1 MRRERSKEVLLRCFS
16 WAELLLD
23 RCPAKVV
30 QPEVRDRLLGAAL
43 KALLRQEDEVAST
56 ALRFAANL
64 TAMGEQLGEEGE
76 DLVGSMCHRLF
87 RLMKEQPNLL
97 ARRGELIVRKICD
110 GLVHQG
116 VDVQRFFATAAK
128 AINQEEDKAFARR
141 LVQVLNRGLLTGPE
155 TKAFRAWL
163 QLEVRR
169 CEQKGELRPELQMVL
184 MEAWMVCPVSSL
196 ALSFWLN
203 EFEFAA
209 GLATRLATAPRTDE
223 IEAQLKDF
231 VELLESPIPVLAAD
245 HSPSMKLKCL
255 PRNQPWASKDEE
267 NNLCI
272 MSWNVLA
279 PTLAETWPGQ
289 REFREERLAALLEVL
304 DLYASCDILCLQELE
319 VGISLELVQ
328 SFLEEKGFDVAV
340 QDREGHPVI
349 NATFFRRSLL
359 RLSWVASRS
368 RILIVGLLLPSGL
381 SDECPLGFEA
391 TRSKGRTTDKVS
403 AKDEHG
409 EIEPL
414 HKAKDRTMKS
424 KVVCGDFNSNLA
436 LDTHLSDLLAEHSLF
451 RTPTKGF
458 THSLGAALDHLCS
471 TEHLAPRRVLQAAS
485 RQDLQGLPNKE
496 RLRGRWWLAQG
507 SRKLRASKG
516 MPECPSDH
524 LPVAAT
530 FELLFP
536 QWQCPALPVAQLPPQ
551 LLMEWSELL
560 ASGLRSNSSKKARK
574 EQKQL
579 EDIWIQKVANLL
591 GINLCFSSDPVFPV
605 FSDLRLQM
613 LGALQ
618 HRSAL
623 LRAMLQLGALLPKEK
638 CIQGRLQVLETG
650 VLLDRV
656 TAKAKG
662 TGPFRDKCCKQA
674 QDLLERFDEVCE
686 KDHRWK
692 DCIL

>member
-1 MRRERSKEVLLRCFS
+1 
-16 WAELLLD
+16 
-23 RCPAKVV
+23 
-30 QPEVRDRLLGAAL
+30 
-43 KALLRQEDEVAST
+43 
-56 ALRFAANL
+56 
-64 TAMGEQLGEEGE
+64 
-76 DLVGSMCHRLF
+76 
-87 RLMKEQPNLL
+87 
-97 ARRGELIVRKICD
+97 
-110 GLVHQG
+110 
-116 VDVQRFFATAAK
+116 
-128 AINQEEDKAFARR
+128 
-141 LVQVLNRGLLTGPE
+141 
-155 TKAFRAWL
+155 
-163 QLEVRR
+163 
-169 CEQKGELRPELQMVL
+169 
-184 MEAWMVCPVSSL
+184 
-196 ALSFWLN
+196 
-203 EFEFAA
+203 
-209 GLATRLATAPRTDE
+209 
-223 IEAQLKDF
+223 
-231 VELLESPIPVLAAD
+231 
-245 HSPSMKLKCL
+245 MKLKCL

-368 RILIVGLLLPSGL
+368 RILIVGLLLPSGHEVSVMNVHL
-381 SDECPLGFEA
+381 DSKQHDQRAAQLTKSLQKMSMA
-391 TRSKGRTTDKVS
+391 RSTYQ
-403 AKDEHG
+403 
-409 EIEPL
+409 
-414 HKAKDRTMKS
+414 
-424 KVVCGDFNSNLA
+424 VVCGDFNSNLA

-496 RLRGRWWLAQG
+496 
-507 SRKLRASKG
+507 
-516 MPECPSDH
+516 CPSDH

-579 EDIWIQKVANLL
+579 EESFL
-591 GINLCFSSDPVFPV
+591 SSTSP
-605 FSDLRLQM
+605 DLSLELTRWRDARREAARAICRRAVDM
-613 LGALQ
+613 ALV
-618 HRSAL
+618 L
-623 LRAMLQLGALLPKEK
+623 LRAAP
-638 CIQGRLQVLETG
+638 
-650 VLLDRV
+650 
-656 TAKAKG
+656 
-662 TGPFRDKCCKQA
+662 A
-674 QDLLERFDEVCE
+674 QPWDPG
-686 KDHRWK
+686 
-692 DCIL
+692 